1 MFGLKKKLKEEGKKG
16 AENTRNFNAAEEKM
30 RDLDIDKKMYS
41 SFLKAKG
48 IGRLN
53 NTPELVDEFLSNEWI
68 IKTDLECLL
77 TLDEAAKYT
86 GIGVN
91 KLREISNDDDC
102 DFILWNG
109 SRRMF
114 KKEKL
119 KNYLYGAYSI

>member
-1 MFGLKKKLKEEGKKG
+1 MPEIDC
-16 AENTRNFNAAEEKM
+16 RNPKIYVNGIP
-30 RDLDIDKKMYS
+30 L
-41 SFLKAKG
+41 G
-48 IGRLN
+48 IG
-53 NTPELVDEFLSNEWI
+53 ESMCLSNEDDPPHYVEYHVPLNSEP
-68 IKTDLECLL
+68 KSLEAGKKWEQKDSTEVKISLNEKCLL

>member
-1 MFGLKKKLKEEGKKG
+1 MPETDRMKTNIYVNGIPLRFG
-16 AENTRNFNAAEEKM
+16 
-30 RDLDIDKKMYS
+30 DSMY
-41 SFLKAKG
+41 
-48 IGRLN
+48 
-53 NTPELVDEFLSNEWI
+53 LSNEGDLPRYVEYRVPLNRNW
-68 IKTDLECLL
+68 KRFETDEKRKQKDSAGLKISLSEKCLL

-86 GIGVN
+86 GIGIN
-91 KLREISNDDDC
+91 KLREISSSDDC

>member
-1 MFGLKKKLKEEGKKG
+1 MPEADCMGSNIYVNGIPLRIGDSMYTSNEGDIPHPVEYRMPIRRRRKPI
-16 AENTRNFNAAEEKM
+16 AAVEK
-30 RDLDIDKKMYS
+30 REQEDSAGLDIS
-41 SFLKAKG
+41 
-48 IGRLN
+48 
-53 NTPELVDEFLSNEWI
+53 LSE
-68 IKTDLECLL
+68 KCLL

-91 KLREISNDDDC
+91 KLREISNGDDC